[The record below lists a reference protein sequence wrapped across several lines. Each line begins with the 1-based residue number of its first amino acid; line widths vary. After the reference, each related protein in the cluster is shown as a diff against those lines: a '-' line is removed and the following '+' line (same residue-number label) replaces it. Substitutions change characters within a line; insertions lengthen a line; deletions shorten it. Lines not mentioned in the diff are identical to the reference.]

1 MSKTVIFKP
10 FFFLKLALLLLLAG
24 KSEFYYSDKNSEGG
38 IKQVR
43 YRFLFSKQLCFVL
56 FIRLYICTCRTVVSL
71 QSCSWNVQWNPAL
84 RPARSDKTTYLLR
97 PYSFKPNVKTIES
110 FYYFKDPV
118 NGTTSLLR
126 FYGPTVVALTGF
138 HCICFI
144 DLWQV
149 PFPQDENKNLEP
161 FFSNFFTNR
170 KN

>member
-1 MSKTVIFKP
+1 MFCLVH
-10 FFFLKLALLLLLAG
+10 
-24 KSEFYYSDKNSEGG
+24 E
-38 IKQVR
+38 
-43 YRFLFSKQLCFVL
+43 VL
-56 FIRLYICTCRTVVSL
+56 CTCRTVVSL

-84 RPARSDKTTYLLR
+84 RPARSDKTTSLLR

-149 PFPQDENKNLEP
+149 PFPQDENKNLVP
-161 FFSNFFTNR
+161 FFSNFFYQSQKLVLANSRFTILFLKYIVEPR
-170 KN
+170 LTATLFIRPPRYYGHIRDP

>member
-10 FFFLKLALLLLLAG
+10 FCFLKLALLLALAG
-24 KSEFYYSDKNSEGG
+24 GKW
-38 IKQVR
+38 IL
-43 YRFLFSKQLCFVL
+43 LFRQKMSRENQASPLSLSVQQAVMFCLVHEVL
-56 FIRLYICTCRTVVSL
+56 CTCRTVVSL